1 MKLRNLLLVTISI
14 ATSMIL
20 AILFVAEFLRA
31 EKINYALF
39 FDGVDDYIQVENTNV
54 INKIGSGDFTFSVL
68 VSALESEQVR
78 HPQIMSNRPTEGI
91 GFLFGFHGRWRGS
104 KNKIP
109 YVQLDD
115 INWIGYPDQPNL
127 LDGQWHHFVARKQGD
142 RLTYFADGKLVASL
156 TTSRIGNYNLASEQ
170 PLLIGWDLVNQSQT
184 HFKGKIDEL
193 SIWNRA
199 LTDAEI
205 ESKMLY
211 SLRGN
216 EPGLISYW
224 PFDEGSGNLVRDKSG
239 NGNDGTIYGG
249 AVWTTG
255 WVSEI

>member
-1 MKLRNLLLVTISI
+1 MNFSKWSLTIIVAVTLITVVILVVWV
-14 ATSMIL
+14 
-20 AILFVAEFLRA
+20 FFGRK
-31 EKINYALF
+31 KINYALY
-39 FDGVDDYIQVENTNV
+39 FDGIDDYIEVTNTNV
-54 INKIGSGDFTFSVL
+54 INQIGSGDFTFSAQVF
-68 VSALESEQVR
+68 ALESEQVV
-78 HPQIMSNRPTEGI
+78 HPQIMSNRLTEGI

-109 YVQLDD
+109 YVQLDR

-170 PLLIGWDLVNQSQT
+170 PLLIGWDKVNSSQT

-199 LTDAEI
+199 LT
-205 ESKMLY
+205 Y
-211 SLRGN
+211 SRRSPTGERG
-216 EPGLISYW
+216 
-224 PFDEGSGNLVRDKSG
+224 
-239 NGNDGTIYGG
+239 
-249 AVWTTG
+249 
-255 WVSEI
+255 